1 MDFYNQ
7 DNYSIRDIES
17 LIKNEVE
24 ESVHLDY
31 KEARALAKTDKARL
45 DITKDVSSFANSDG
59 GIIVYGISE
68 IDNKPQKIS
77 PIDGR
82 TCTKEWLENVIHS
95 IQPRIDDIKIYPIRI
110 ENDIDKS
117 IYVVKIP
124 RSDDAP
130 HMAKDYRYYKRYN
143 FQSVPMEDY
152 EIKDLYN
159 RISTPKLE
167 INRCGFYKVDE
178 GKKDV
183 TYHLVAT
190 VRNIGKKVCESYKLN
205 FYINNAECCTVS
217 HQTQDVRNLYTMMGA
232 GRLKLS
238 INSKAPIYPEEQLDL
253 GLFRIIVPKQYNEL
267 FLNYLIVQMIL
278 FHTGGK
284 EEIAYIPVKNKFV
297 EDSETILN
305 LIQMNRFMIN
315 QELR

>member
-1 MDFYNQ
+1 MDFYNK
-7 DNYSIRDIES
+7 NSYTLADIES
-17 LIKNEVE
+17 LITNEVE
-24 ESVHLDY
+24 EDIHLDY
-31 KEARALAKTDKARL
+31 KEARALAKDDKKRIE
-45 DITKDVSSFANSDG
+45 ITKDVSAFANSDG
-59 GIIVYGISE
+59 GIIVYGVAE
-68 IDNKPQKIS
+68 AGNKPKAIS

-82 TCTKEWLENVIHS
+82 EITKEWLENVILS
-95 IQPRIDDIKIYPIRI
+95 IQPKINGIKIYPIRVDDA
-110 ENDIDKS
+110 EHS

-124 RSDDAP
+124 RSDRTP
-130 HMAKDYRYYKRYN
+130 HMAKDYRYYKRIN

-267 FLNYLIVQMIL
+267 FLNYLIVHMIL

-297 EDSETILN
+297 EDPETILN

-315 QELR
+315 EELR

>member
-1 MDFYNQ
+1 MDFYNK
-7 DNYSIRDIES
+7 NSYTLADIES
-17 LIKNEVE
+17 LITNEVE
-24 ESVHLDY
+24 EDIHLDY

-59 GIIVYGISE
+59 GIIIYGVSE
-68 IDNKPQKIS
+68 KDGKPYEIT
-77 PIDGR
+77 PIDGKVFS
-82 TCTKEWLENVIHS
+82 KEWLENVIQT
-95 IQPRIDDIKIYPIRI
+95 IQPKINGIKIYPIRVDDA
-110 ENDIDKS
+110 EHS

-124 RSDDAP
+124 RSDRTP
-130 HMAKDYRYYKRYN
+130 HMAKDYRYYKRIN

-238 INSKAPIYPEEQLDL
+238 IDSKTPIYPEEQLDL

-267 FLNYLIVQMIL
+267 FLNYLIVHMIL

-297 EDSETILN
+297 EDSETVLN

-315 QELR
+315 EELR